1 MISGRSS
8 ETTYEQ
14 TGELEAGKDLLGH
27 GGAAE
32 DVAPLEDEH
41 LSARAREVGGV
52 DEAVVA
58 AADDDDVVGH
68 ESSKSEDPDAP
79 NGEPRAAKVYH

>member
-8 ETTYEQ
+8 EDHVRANR
-14 TGELEAGKDLLGH
+14 ELEAGVDLFGD

-32 DVAPLEDEH
+32 HVAALEHENF
-41 LSARAREVGGV
+41 LPRFREVGGV

-58 AADDDDVVGH
+58 SADHDDVVFGSH
-68 ESSKSEDPDAP
+68 
-79 NGEPRAAKVYH
+79 